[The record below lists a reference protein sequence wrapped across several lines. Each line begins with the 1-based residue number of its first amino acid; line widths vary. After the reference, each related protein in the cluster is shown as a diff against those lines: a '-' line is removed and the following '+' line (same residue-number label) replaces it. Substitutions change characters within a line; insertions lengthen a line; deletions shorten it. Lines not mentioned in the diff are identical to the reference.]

1 MAPPSPRY
9 PCRPNSLLD
18 DETGKVIGIRVEW
31 WHRTSVLNNAKSWSV
46 SMRVSQHRRQA
57 AYFTLTSET
66 RHLFIGMTD
75 IRLRSTRTNDY
86 VMRKRKPS
94 IKRSSILRPILRREN
109 IKMNETYMRVEYMIQ
124 QDSSNS
130 LLIEIK
136 IDLAHRLRC
145 EKIFVIDSD
154 FPQSTPNLWQ
164 RLQKAAWIKE
174 KNILHR
180 RRFLELCFHAMN
192 QDIIVFPADNFSYRR
207 YSLRNVLN
215 MKNTDELRLK
225 LMKIPCDDL
234 ESRYVF
240 RSLWRNDIIDT
251 DSVYVLLNSTFRH
264 SDEFEDKIRYYSD

>member
-1 MAPPSPRY
+1 MNWDRKLQKASTVRDLWERVTHICNKFIISIIQNVYIIIVRHPQ
-9 PCRPNSLLD
+9 NGKTTSLLQA
-18 DETGKVIGIRVEW
+18 T
-31 WHRTSVLNNAKSWSV
+31 V
-46 SMRVSQHRRQA
+46 S
-57 AYFTLTSET
+57 
-66 RHLFIGMTD
+66 
-75 IRLRSTRTNDY
+75 STRTNDY

-94 IKRSSILRPILRREN
+94 IKRSSILRSILRREN
-109 IKMNETYMRVEYMIQ
+109 IKMKETYMRVEYMIQ
-124 QDSSNS
+124 QDFLNS

-154 FPQSTPNLWQ
+154 FPQSTSNLWQ

-207 YSLRNVLN
+207 YFMRNVLN

-234 ESRYVF
+234 EPRYAF
-240 RSLWRNDIIDT
+240 RSLLLGEYPWRT
-251 DSVYVLLNSTFRH
+251 QGRGYRWTERSFCHLHLVH
-264 SDEFEDKIRYYSD
+264 